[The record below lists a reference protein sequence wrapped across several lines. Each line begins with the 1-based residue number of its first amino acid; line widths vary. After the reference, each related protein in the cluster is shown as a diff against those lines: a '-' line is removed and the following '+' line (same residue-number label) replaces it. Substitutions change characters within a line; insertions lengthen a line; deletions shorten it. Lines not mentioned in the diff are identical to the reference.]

1 MHEHEDEEKANKYVT
16 PCDGNQNES
25 QTQSA
30 GTDSD
35 DDDELDTDYIIK
47 HIDIED
53 DIQKPTASP
62 DEQRDVSC
70 DDEVKEQ
77 TNARKVPVLQHKAS
91 RCSQSMQNPPTNHQ
105 AACPVMIPKPNVQ
118 NPLSLSMPV
127 PGAAPVFQQN
137 LSSANMQ
144 QHLALQRLQFF
155 SGSGGSWGIGIPSST
170 CPVLQTPSLVALC
183 FSVTKYGHK
192 INDFTERTLF

>member
-1 MHEHEDEEKANKYVT
+1 MHEDENEEKANEYVT

-62 DEQRDVSC
+62 DEQGTFLVTMKSKSRRMR
-70 DDEVKEQ
+70 VKYPFSN
-77 TNARKVPVLQHKAS
+77 TNRHDAHN
-91 RCSQSMQNPPTNHQ
+91 RCKILPQ
-105 AACPVMIPKPNVQ
+105 I
-118 NPLSLSMPV
+118 
-127 PGAAPVFQQN
+127 
-137 LSSANMQ
+137 
-144 QHLALQRLQFF
+144 
-155 SGSGGSWGIGIPSST
+155 
-170 CPVLQTPSLVALC
+170 
-183 FSVTKYGHK
+183 TK
-192 INDFTERTLF
+192 